1 MRTAGQSAI
10 LLAFARRGFSIGVRC
25 PGACRPRVHA
35 ARAGDF
41 KPASEHGSRKLLPP
55 RAKPDK
61 IPTLIKGTAVRV
73 ARRLRKFDRENAMFN
88 RLMPRQGRFFEMFNE
103 HAEQIVRGSHE
114 LAALMASH
122 DDLERRT
129 HTIEAIEKR
138 ADKITRATI
147 ELVHKTFITPI
158 DREDIHQLI
167 SKMDDILDMIEDSA
181 QLMFLYDVRVLPP
194 DAKKLADICVVC
206 CEKVKSAVALLS
218 SMDNAAE
225 MLTLC
230 SDIDRL
236 ESDADHVMRDAIARL
251 FRDEPDV
258 RELIKLRSV
267 YEHLE
272 TVTDCC
278 EDVANIIQGIVIEN
292 S

>member
-1 MRTAGQSAI
+1 MFSR
-10 LLAFARRGFSIGVRC
+10 LL
-25 PGACRPRVHA
+25 
-35 ARAGDF
+35 
-41 KPASEHGSRKLLPP
+41 
-55 RAKPDK
+55 
-61 IPTLIKGTAVRV
+61 
-73 ARRLRKFDRENAMFN
+73 
-88 RLMPRQGRFFEMFNE
+88 PRQGRFFDLFNE
-103 HAEQIVRGSHE
+103 HAELIVQGSRE

-129 HTIEAIEKR
+129 HNIESFEKR
-138 ADKITRATI
+138 ADKITRTTI

-167 SKMDDILDMIEDSA
+167 SKMDDILDLIEDSA
-181 QLMFLYDVRVLPP
+181 QLMYLYDVRDPTP
-194 DAKKLADICVVC
+194 EAKNLADICVAC
-206 CEKVKSAVALLS
+206 CEKVKSAVLLLS

-225 MLTLC
+225 IMAIC
-230 SDIDRL
+230 NDIDRL
-236 ESDADHVMRDAIARL
+236 ESEADHVMRGAIARL

-272 TVTDCC
+272 TVTDRC
-278 EDVANIIQGIVIEN
+278 EDVANIVQGIVIEN